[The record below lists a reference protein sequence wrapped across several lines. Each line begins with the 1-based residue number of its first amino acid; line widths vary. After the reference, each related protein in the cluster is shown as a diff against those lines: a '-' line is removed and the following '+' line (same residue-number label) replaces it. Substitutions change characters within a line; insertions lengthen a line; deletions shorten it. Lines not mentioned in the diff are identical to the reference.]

1 MTMSKRTASTL
12 ADVAAAAG
20 VSRSTASRALND
32 SPRIS
37 EATKQRIRD
46 IAHQI
51 NFVPNARG
59 RALAVG
65 RSETI
70 AMLVTEPLSELFSDP
85 TYGAFLS
92 GITEQLSESEYLPVL
107 LQAST
112 PHERERVVRHFERR
126 SFDAVIDIS
135 PYRGSELLDVL
146 RDLEVPTVLCGQLE
160 GHPYRDVFSTV
171 YSDDVEGAALAAR
184 AMVNRGRTN
193 CVAILGPKDN
203 PAVIDRVRGY
213 TRVLGEALP
222 EDLILYTGWSAS
234 DGFLA
239 MRHLLERGVRPDG
252 VLAGS
257 DRIASG
263 VIEALRDY
271 DLLVPRDVSVIG
283 FDDHPIATKVTPRLT
298 TIRQPL
304 HLEGAM
310 AADMA
315 LELIDGAEPTT
326 TVLHMELIERESL

>member
-70 AMLVTEPLSELFSDP
+70 AVLVTEPLSELFSDP

-184 AMVNRGRTN
+184 AMANRGRTN

-304 HLEGAM
+304 HLEGSM

-326 TVLHMELIERESL
+326 TVLHMELIERKSL

>member
-213 TRVLGEALP
+213 TRVLGEALL

-304 HLEGAM
+304 HLEGSM

>member
-1 MTMSKRTASTL
+1 MTVSKSTTSTL

-37 EATKQRIRD
+37 EATKARIRQ
-46 IAHQI
+46 IASDI

-65 RSETI
+65 RSEAI
-70 AMLVTEPLSELFSDP
+70 AMLVTEPLSELFADP

-92 GITEQLSESEYLPVL
+92 GITEELSESAYLPVL
-107 LQAST
+107 LQASS

-135 PYRGSELLDVL
+135 PYRGSDLLEVL
-146 RDLEVPTVLCGQLE
+146 RSLGIPTVLCGQLE

-171 YSDDVEGAALAAR
+171 YSDDIEGAELAAR
-184 AMVNRGRTN
+184 AMLERGRTA
-193 CVAILGPKDN
+193 CVAILGPQDN
-203 PAVIDRVRGY
+203 PAVADRVRGY
-213 TRVLGEALP
+213 KNVLGDALSP
-222 EDLILYTGWSAS
+222 DRILYTGWSAS

-239 MRHLLERGVRPDG
+239 MRHLLDRNMSIEG

-263 VIEALRDY
+263 VIEVLRDHGMRIP
-271 DLLVPRDVSVIG
+271 DDVSVIG
-283 FDDHPIATKVTPRLT
+283 FDDHPIATKVTPQLT
-298 TIRQPL
+298 TVRQPL
-304 HLEGAM
+304 HQEGAL
-310 AADMA
+310 AADIA
-315 LELIDGAEPTT
+315 LQMIDGTEPTT
-326 TVLHMELIERESL
+326 NVLHMELVRRASL

>member
-193 CVAILGPKDN
+193 CVAILGPQDN

-304 HLEGAM
+304 HLEGSM

>member
-1 MTMSKRTASTL
+1 MTMSKHTTSTL

-37 EATKQRIRD
+37 EATKRRIRD

-184 AMVNRGRTN
+184 AMVGCGRTN
-193 CVAILGPKDN
+193 CVAILGPQDN

-213 TRVLGEALP
+213 TRVLGDALP

-234 DGFLA
+234 DGFIA
-239 MRHLLERGVRPDG
+239 MRRLLERGVRPDG

-263 VIEALRDY
+263 VIEALRDH

-304 HLEGAM
+304 HLEGSM

>member
-213 TRVLGEALP
+213 TRVLGEA
-222 EDLILYTGWSAS
+222 SS
-234 DGFLA
+234 D
-239 MRHLLERGVRPDG
+239 
-252 VLAGS
+252 
-257 DRIASG
+257 
-263 VIEALRDY
+263 
-271 DLLVPRDVSVIG
+271 
-283 FDDHPIATKVTPRLT
+283 
-298 TIRQPL
+298 
-304 HLEGAM
+304 
-310 AADMA
+310 
-315 LELIDGAEPTT
+315 ELI
-326 TVLHMELIERESL
+326 VLNVWRVLV

>member
-1 MTMSKRTASTL
+1 MSVSRSTKSTL

-37 EATKQRIRD
+37 EATKERIRK
-46 IAHQI
+46 IARDI

-70 AMLVTEPLSELFSDP
+70 AMLVTEPLDELFSDP
-85 TYGAFLS
+85 TYGAFLG
-92 GITEQLSESEYLPVL
+92 GITEELSESEYLPVL
-107 LQAST
+107 LQASSE
-112 PHERERVVRHFERR
+112 HERERVVRHFERF

-135 PYRGSELLDVL
+135 PYRGSDLLEVL
-146 RDLEVPTVLCGQLE
+146 RDLAIPTVLCGQLE

-171 YSDDVEGAALAAR
+171 YSDDVEGAELAAR
-184 AMVNRGRTN
+184 ALVERGREH
-193 CVAILGPKDN
+193 CVAILGPQDN
-203 PAVIDRVRGY
+203 PAVSDRIRGY
-213 TRVLGEALP
+213 TNVLGQGLSA
-222 EDLILYTGWSAS
+222 DRVVCTGWSAS
-234 DGFLA
+234 DGFIA
-239 MRHLLERGVRPDG
+239 MRRMLERDIPIDG

-263 VIEALRDY
+263 VLEALRDHG
-271 DLLVPRDVSVIG
+271 LAVPDDVSVIG
-283 FDDHPIATKVTPRLT
+283 FDDHPIAEKVTPRLT

-304 HLEGAM
+304 QLEGAM
-310 AADMA
+310 AADIA
-315 LELIDGAEPTT
+315 LNMIRGDKPTT
-326 TVLHMELIERESL
+326 TVLHMELIERDSV

>member
-304 HLEGAM
+304 HLEGSM

-315 LELIDGAEPTT
+315 LELIDGTEPTT

>member
-46 IAHQI
+46 IARQI

-263 VIEALRDY
+263 VIETLRDY

-304 HLEGAM
+304 HLEGSM

>member
-193 CVAILGPKDN
+193 CAAILGPKDN

-239 MRHLLERGVRPDG
+239 MRHLLERGGRPDG

-304 HLEGAM
+304 HLEGSM

>member
-70 AMLVTEPLSELFSDP
+70 AVLVTEPLSELFSDP

-304 HLEGAM
+304 HLEGSM

-326 TVLHMELIERESL
+326 TVLHMELIERKSL

>member
-70 AMLVTEPLSELFSDP
+70 AVLVTEPLSELFSDP

>member
-37 EATKQRIRD
+37 EATKRRIRD

-304 HLEGAM
+304 HLEGSM